1 MSQRQLM
8 QLIEDETK
16 FNEVSEEM
24 FKYVN
29 LDSNGYIDFKEFS
42 ILMQTISFDLG
53 ISIPSKEDI
62 HQIFNKLDINKNG
75 KIKDQMKIFFRD
87 MIQSLMD
94 LEKMEI
100 KNQRVVF
107 RKENLN

>member
-29 LDSNGYIDFKEFS
+29 LDEIECFKH
-42 ILMQTISFDLG
+42 LRTI
-53 ISIPSKEDI
+53 K
-62 HQIFNKLDINKNG
+62 Q
-75 KIKDQMKIFFRD
+75 
-87 MIQSLMD
+87 
-94 LEKMEI
+94 
-100 KNQRVVF
+100 
-107 RKENLN
+107 